1 MYFIT
6 TSKLSSHSTQR
17 LVKCYYFLLCCI
29 WLIVRCVVMMQD
41 FTGGAVG
48 WKRGG
53 VGKHLKSFEDW
64 QISMWFNSF
73 FPFKFRISLPP
84 PPSTFS
90 KTMLRVLQRTLQKNN
105 NQSALILGPTQRTL
119 KKLFFTKCIDIVDIN
134 LLWKKVVQGL
144 VELIDTFYIQQI
156 FV

>member
-64 QISMWFNSF
+64 QISMWFNSLSILN
-73 FPFKFRISLPP
+73 KSA